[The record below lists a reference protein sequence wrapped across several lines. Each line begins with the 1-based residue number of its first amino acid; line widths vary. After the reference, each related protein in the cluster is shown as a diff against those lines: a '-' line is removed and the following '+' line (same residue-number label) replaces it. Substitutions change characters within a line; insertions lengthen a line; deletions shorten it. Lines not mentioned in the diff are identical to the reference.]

1 MMTKFCVLLIRS
13 LWLRVVKDGTNVFCI
28 LGLLGDHVSRKPVI
42 GRAKW
47 KCSVADV
54 ASFAMTSSWK
64 IVTYIDILTRFTPAE
79 AIHFAC
85 PHLCAAMC
93 RHFLLRHKLHRLI
106 CLCRYSKTGE
116 HYMPLK
122 LSAVPFLLVCCT
134 QILFL
139 SYKIYVVRICNW
151 IDRVRNA
158 MLHKVNEDRN
168 IQHKLKRRKANWIGH
183 ILRRNCLKNMLLK
196 GR

>member
-106 CLCRYSKTGE
+106 CLCRYLEDWRTLHAFEAFSSSISSCVL
-116 HYMPLK
+116 HANPI
-122 LSAVPFLLVCCT
+122 SFLQDICRSNMQLDWSSEKC
-134 QILFL
+134 
-139 SYKIYVVRICNW
+139 YVT
-151 IDRVRNA
+151 
-158 MLHKVNEDRN
+158 
-168 IQHKLKRRKANWIGH
+168 
-183 ILRRNCLKNMLLK
+183 
-196 GR
+196 